1 MCYSSV
7 PLSLSVIL
15 ETSAV
20 ISAGVCVKSRQ
31 VVVVAAVVVVV
42 VVLYLENKL
51 LPQRETND

>member
-42 VVLYLENKL
+42 VLYLENKL